1 MALFSIIDL
10 KNRITTRFNAN
21 KARVITGV
29 DLQETF
35 HDVIDS
41 LLGIAGQVDPGVLSQ
56 EISDYGLTGTIDE
69 VNRLFSTSHEYLP
82 GTLKLYL
89 NGVRQFLG
97 EDYSELGEGVI
108 QFTVAPLPGDKIIA
122 DYQY

>member
-41 LLGIAGQVDPGVLSQ
+41 LLGNAGQVDPGVLAE

-69 VNRLFSTSHEYLP
+69 VNRFFSTSHEYLP

-97 EDYSELGEGVI
+97 QDYTEEGSGVI
-108 QFTVAPLPGDKIIA
+108 CFLTAPFTGDKIIA
-122 DYQY
+122 DYKY